1 MGKQNSLRK
10 MGILTQAISDQRLR
24 AAFWDLFLEE
34 GDAEA
39 NTADAHFCLP
49 LPQHTGHNSAFS
61 SQVGLTQPM
70 RM

>member
-1 MGKQNSLRK
+1 

-34 GDAEA
+34 RDAEA

-49 LPQHTGHNSAFS
+49 LPQNTARKGNRMCEI
-61 SQVGLTQPM
+61 VGLPTFSFP
-70 RM
+70 